1 MNRLQFRTLKKFY
14 TDDNNKTYNNMN
26 KSIRL
31 RLIIMNVIQWAVW
44 GAYLTSMGSYLASVG
59 LATKIGIFYAMQGIV
74 SIFMPTLM
82 GIVADKFI
90 PAQKLLGLCHGIAG
104 AGMLGAG
111 LYGMMA
117 GTGVEFGI
125 LFGLYAIG
133 AAFYMPTIALS
144 NSVAYNILEKNGF
157 DTVKDFPPIR
167 VFGTVGFICA
177 MLFVNFVS
185 INGVQFQNSYNQFLT
200 SGILGIIMLLYCF
213 TLPDCPC
220 NKDNSEN
227 QTLAERFGLN
237 AFSLFKDKQMAI
249 FFIFSMLLGVALQI
263 TNGFANPFISH
274 FKDVPAFAE
283 TWGARNANALISISQ
298 VSETLGILL
307 IPVAMRLFG
316 IKKVMLIAMFAWVLR
331 FGLFGAGNP
340 GAGVWMLILSMIV
353 YGVAFDFFNISG
365 SLYVNMRTSAKIQN
379 SAQGLFMLMT
389 NGIGATIGTLS
400 AQAVVNHFV
409 YNAAEPN
416 WSAAWY
422 TFAAYAVVVAILFMI
437 LFKEPKDNAKV
448 A

>member
-1 MNRLQFRTLKKFY
+1 MTHS
-14 TDDNNKTYNNMN
+14 TMN
-26 KSIRL
+26 KSIKL
-31 RLIIMNVIQWAVW
+31 RLIIMNILQWAVW
-44 GAYLTSMGSYLASVG
+44 GAYLTSMGSYLFSVG
-59 LATKIGIFYAMQGIV
+59 LATKIGIFYAIQGIV

-90 PAQKLLGLCHGIAG
+90 PAQRLLGLCHGISG
-104 AGMLGAG
+104 IGMLGAG
-111 LYGMMA
+111 FYGMMA
-117 GTGVEFGI
+117 GNEVSFGI

-144 NSVAYNILEKNGF
+144 NSVAFKILETNGY

-167 VFGTVGFICA
+167 VFGTVGFILA

-185 INGVQFQNSYNQFLT
+185 IDGVQFQNSYNQFLT
-200 SGILGIIMLLYCF
+200 SGILGIAMLLYCF
-213 TLPDCPC
+213 TLPNCPC
-220 NKDNSEN
+220 NKETGSN

-237 AFSLFKDKQMAI
+237 AFRLFKDKQMAI

-274 FKDVPAFAE
+274 FQEIPAFAD

-298 VSETLGILL
+298 ISETLGILL
-307 IPVAMRLFG
+307 IPIVMRIFG

-331 FGLFGAGNP
+331 FGFFGAGDP

-365 SLYVNMRTSAKIQN
+365 ALYTNMRTSEKMQN

-409 YNAAEPN
+409 NNAAEPD

-422 TFAAYAVVVAILFMI
+422 VFAGYAFVVAILFMI
-437 LFKEPKDNAKV
+437 LFKEPKNLEEKIA
-448 A
+448 

>member
-1 MNRLQFRTLKKFY
+1 
-14 TDDNNKTYNNMN
+14 MN
-26 KSIRL
+26 KSIKL
-31 RLIIMNVIQWAVW
+31 RLIVMNIIQWAVW

-59 LATKIGIFYAMQGIV
+59 LATRIGIFYAMQGIV

-90 PAQKLLGLCHGIAG
+90 PAQRLLGLCHGIAG
-104 AGMLGAG
+104 AAMAGAG
-111 LYGMMA
+111 LYGMTA
-117 GTGVEFGI
+117 GTEVSFGI
-125 LFGLYAIG
+125 LFGLYAISV
-133 AAFYMPTIALS
+133 AFYMPTIALS
-144 NSVAYNILEKNGF
+144 NSVAFNILEQNGY

-167 VFGTVGFICA
+167 VFGTIGFICA
-177 MLFVNFVS
+177 MLFVNFMTNG
-185 INGVQFQNSYNQFLT
+185 NGVQYQHSYNQFIV
-200 SGILGIIMLLYCF
+200 SGVLGLIMLVYCF
-213 TLPDCPC
+213 TLPNCPC
-220 NKDNSEN
+220 NASSGEK
-227 QTLAERFGLN
+227 QTMAERFGLD
-237 AFSLFKDKQMAI
+237 AFKLFKDRQMAI

-274 FKDVPAFAE
+274 FKEVPEFAQ

-307 IPVAMRLFG
+307 IPAAMRIFG
-316 IKKVMLIAMFAWVLR
+316 IKRVMLIAMFAWVLR

-340 GAGVWMLILSMIV
+340 GSGVWMLILSMIV

-365 SLYVNMRTSAKIQN
+365 ALYTNMRTSEKLQN

-422 TFAAYAVVVAILFMI
+422 VFAGYAMVVAILFMF
-437 LFKEPKDNAKV
+437 LFKEPKDSSTKV